1 MGVDINEPRRNHFAP
16 GFDLFTPCFSDL
28 TDFDDSTS
36 VNCDVGANRLA
47 AISVDDLPVPNNQIN
62 CAFHDAIL

>member
-1 MGVDINEPRRNHFAP
+1 MIFPCDLAIVVGVDINEARRNHFAP

-36 VNCDVGANRLA
+36 VNCDVGVKRLA
-47 AISVDDLPVPNNQIN
+47 AISVYDLPVPNK
-62 CAFHDAIL
+62 